1 MAAVL
6 GKNKAKKV
14 AAKCAVT
21 AAAAVDRRQMVV
33 SQEAV
38 IVASLQMEGQ
48 PEAAAAAPR
57 QTMGPLETPA
67 ATALQQMVGSVEAAA
82 AVAPGQT
89 AGQLEDA
96 TASREQ
102 MVEPLNAAIRA
113 VSSRRSGG
121 GCTSQDWRLKKD
133 ILQGIL
139 KQCTKRMSGIDA
151 VTYSKAMKYIIDELI
166 RASSPTCRQSYENV
180 IETAFCDFPS
190 LCCFPDLFRLF
201 DLPVY
206 TIKPKSKT
214 EKSAMAKAFVFEFK
228 TKYYSS

>member
-6 GKNKAKKV
+6 GKDKAKKV

-38 IVASLQMEGQ
+38 MVASLQMEGQ

-57 QTMGPLETPA
+57 QTTGPLETPA
-67 ATALQQMVGSVEAAA
+67 ATVLQQMVGSLEAAA
-82 AVAPGQT
+82 IAPGQT

-96 TASREQ
+96 TVSREQ
-102 MVEPLNAAIRA
+102 MVKPLNAAIRA

-133 ILQGIL
+133 ILQSIL
-139 KQCTKRMSGIDA
+139 KQCTQRMSGIDA
-151 VTYSKAMKYIIDELI
+151 VTYSKAMKYIIDEMI
-166 RASSPTCRQSYENV
+166 RASSPTCTQSYENV

-214 EKSAMAKAFVFEFK
+214 EKSAMAKVFVMEFK
-228 TKYYSS
+228 TKYYSP